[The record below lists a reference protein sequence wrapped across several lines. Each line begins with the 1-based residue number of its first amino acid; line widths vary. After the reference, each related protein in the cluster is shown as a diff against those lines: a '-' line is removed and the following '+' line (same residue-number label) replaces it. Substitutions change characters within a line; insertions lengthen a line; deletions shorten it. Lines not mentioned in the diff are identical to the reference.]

1 MRAVLAAAVLAGSGL
16 LAGHA
21 LGQTVPIT
29 GVTTTTLPS
38 TTLPVPV
45 PTVPTLPTLP
55 TPTVSTPSAP
65 VPLPTTATTR
75 TTPTT
80 TTAATAT
87 APVASSASNA
97 SGSAAT
103 TSAASTAT
111 SASSSGT
118 KPTRTSTSWIS
129 TKVPR
134 HKRAATL
141 AFRLPRAAR
150 VVFVVRQI
158 SRVCRVVRR
167 FKIKGHAGKNL
178 VRISART
185 LDIGTYRISATT
197 TTGQLV
203 RRTTLI
209 VLADRTPT
217 RAQIAAAQA
226 ANVCASSSGA
236 AGTSGSTSL
245 APGQAASAPSGPGGT
260 PATGGFAG
268 GGSARPGG
276 VLGST
281 VAQTA
286 HAIRPWLVALL
297 AFAIALFAIGSMP
310 QLAEARDARV
320 NELLARHRTQVVAL
334 GAVSFVAVIVAFL
347 LG

>member
-1 MRAVLAAAVLAGSGL
+1 LAGSGL
-16 LAGHA
+16 VAGHA
-21 LGQTVPIT
+21 LGQSVPIP

-65 VPLPTTATTR
+65 VPVPTTATTR

-80 TTAATAT
+80 TTGATAT
-87 APVASSASNA
+87 APVGSSASNA

-103 TSAASTAT
+103 TSAASAA
-111 SASSSGT
+111 SGASSPGT

-129 TKVPR
+129 TKGPR
-134 HKRAATL
+134 HKRTATL
-141 AFRLPRAAR
+141 TFRLPRAAR
-150 VVFVVRQI
+150 VVFVVQQV
-158 SRVCRVVRR
+158 SPVCRVVRR
-167 FKIKGHAGKNL
+167 FKIKGHAGKNR

-185 LDIGTYRISATT
+185 LDVGTYRISATT
-197 TTGQLV
+197 ITGRLV

-209 VLADRTPT
+209 VLVDRTPT
-217 RAQIAAAQA
+217 RAQIAAAQGA
-226 ANVCASSSGA
+226 DVCASSSGTA
-236 AGTSGSTSL
+236 LTGGSTSL
-245 APGQAASAPSGPGGT
+245 APGQAASAPSGPRGT
-260 PATGGFAG
+260 PSTAGFAG
-268 GGSARPGG
+268 GSNARPSG

-310 QLAEARDARV
+310 QLAAARDAKV
-320 NELLARHRTQVVAL
+320 NELLARHRTRVVAL